1 MTYTLQILENVI
13 TTTTLNLDSDA
24 HISKSSESTLP
35 FKPGSFTDISDR
47 AESIELWSFLNEP
60 NSKTKMMT
68 ASDLGRPAL
77 EAMANDLLDKFGD
90 QFSDAYRYR
99 NRFKQMAGAMTRQ
112 VMDAV
117 GYVWLRDNVPL
128 SGAPFSRASKYCHRD
143 AVDFHIWHLS
153 TDFRFVGVTL
163 KKSKQKLPS
172 QPTGDWVYW
181 KRVEGRLL
189 EKKLHLSI
197 AAGISDVPAALKA
210 LKEYGA
216 YTTPTQRMMRA
227 P

>member
-1 MTYTLQILENVI
+1 MSTKIFRPG
-13 TTTTLNLDSDA
+13 SDN
-24 HISKSSESTLP
+24 HISELPEGTPP

-47 AESIELWSFLNEP
+47 VESIELWSFLNDP

-77 EAMANDLLDKFGD
+77 EALADDLLDNFGD
-90 QFSDAYRYR
+90 QFSEAYRYR
-99 NRFKQMAGAMTRQ
+99 NRFKQMAGAMTKQ
-112 VMDAV
+112 VMDAA

-143 AVDFHIWHLS
+143 AVEFHIWRLS
-153 TDFRFVGVTL
+153 TNFRFVGVTL
-163 KKSKQKLPS
+163 EKSKQKLPS
-172 QPTGDWVYW
+172 QQEGDWVYW
-181 KRVEGRLL
+181 KRVDGRLL

-197 AAGISDVPAALKA
+197 AAGISDVPAALNA
-210 LKEYGA
+210 LKEHGA
-216 YTTPTQRMMRA
+216 YAALTERMMRA